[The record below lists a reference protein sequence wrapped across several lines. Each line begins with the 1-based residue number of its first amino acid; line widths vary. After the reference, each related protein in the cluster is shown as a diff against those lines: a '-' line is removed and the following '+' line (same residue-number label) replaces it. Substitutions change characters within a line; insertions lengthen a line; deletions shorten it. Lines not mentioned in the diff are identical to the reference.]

1 MSLPVVWDLSAYRGD
16 TWSQSFR
23 LLRGGQPLDL
33 SGATVESEARAKDGT
48 KTPLVVSVED
58 AADGRI
64 NVSLPE
70 AFLPFGNY
78 RYDVEVAENGSV
90 TTWVRGALKVERD
103 VTNEPA

>member
-1 MSLPVVWDLSAYRGD
+1 M
-16 TWSQSFR
+16 
-23 LLRGGQPLDL
+23 
-33 SGATVESEARAKDGT
+33 
-48 KTPLVVSVED
+48 ED

-64 NVSLPE
+64 NVSLPP

>member
-16 TWSQSFR
+16 SWSQSFR
-23 LLRGGQPLDL
+23 LLLGGQPLDL

-48 KTPLVVSVED
+48 KTPLVVTVED
-58 AADGRI
+58 ADDGRI
-64 NVSLPE
+64 RVELPE
-70 AFLPFGNY
+70 ASLPVGNY
-78 RYDVEVAENGSV
+78 RYDVEVTNGAV

>member
-1 MSLPVVWDLSAYRGD
+1 MTLPVVWDLSAYRGD
-16 TWSQSFR
+16 TWSQGFR

-33 SGATVESEARAKDGT
+33 SGATIESEARAKDGT
-48 KTPLVVSVED
+48 KTALVVQVED

-64 NVSLPE
+64 NVSLPPT
-70 AFLPFGNY
+70 FLPFGNY
-78 RYDVEVAENGSV
+78 RYDLEVAENGSV